1 VSLDKPFANG
11 QNLAEVQGAV
21 LCGSL
26 DVPYNVGMRL
36 TSASR
41 VETRK

>member
-1 VSLDKPFANG
+1 
-11 QNLAEVQGAV
+11 V